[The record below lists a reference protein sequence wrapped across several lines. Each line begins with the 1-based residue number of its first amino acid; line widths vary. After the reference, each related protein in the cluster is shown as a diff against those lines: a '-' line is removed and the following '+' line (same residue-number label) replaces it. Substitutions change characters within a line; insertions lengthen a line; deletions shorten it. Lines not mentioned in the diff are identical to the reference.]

1 MRRGARERRHAWGP
15 WPIGSSSQKKKK
27 KKTCSHPLSF
37 LLSLSQVSPDDLIY
51 TNRLDGAGVND
62 VLHLTRVLAFG
73 TRTAT
78 AVGRPTLAGAAVAA
92 AVEEVGRDAESPV
105 LLEAAA
111 QGGPRRLRGHRQP
124 ITALRILDVLEGGV
138 PVLGKDK
145 EGGV

>member
-1 MRRGARERRHAWGP
+1 MGAV
-15 WPIGSSSQKKKK
+15 WPDRFVVPKKKK

-92 AVEEVGRDAESPV
+92 AVEEVGRDAKALSFWKRRRK
-105 LLEAAA
+105 AS
-111 QGGPRRLRGHRQP
+111 RRLRGHRQP